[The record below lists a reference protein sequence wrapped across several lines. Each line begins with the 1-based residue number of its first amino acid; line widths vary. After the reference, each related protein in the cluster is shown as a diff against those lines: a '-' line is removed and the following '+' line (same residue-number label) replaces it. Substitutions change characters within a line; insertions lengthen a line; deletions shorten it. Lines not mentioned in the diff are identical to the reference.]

1 VLNEATLAAHQGR
14 LAIGHTRHSATGSS
28 RWRNAQP
35 PFPANAAGGRITI
48 ARNGNLSTTAAL
60 AGNLIPQESSPGW
73 PVQPRATS
81 DTDVIAELLAR
92 EVDLS
97 LEEAIVRAMPCLE
110 ALTTTSGPAGI
121 RSAQSLC
128 PACSTGSSPIPTP
141 DAAVADLRPSATTQ
155 PPTPPLPNPE
165 PEVSR

>member
-1 VLNEATLAAHQGR
+1 VLNEATLAAHQGH

-60 AGNLIPQESSPGW
+60 AGNLIPQESPSGW

-81 DTDVIAELLAR
+81 DPDVIAQVGAR
-92 EVDLS
+92 EGDLS
-97 LEEAIVRAMPCLE
+97 LEEAVVRTMPRLG
-110 ALTTTSGPAGI
+110 AVTATAGPAGI
-121 RSAQSLC
+121 GPAQGLY
-128 PACSTGSSPIPTP
+128 PACFTERYPIPTP
-141 DAAVADLRPSATTQ
+141 DAAVADLRRSATTQ
-155 PPTPPLPNPE
+155 PPTLPLPNP
-165 PEVSR
+165 SQRS

>member
-1 VLNEATLAAHQGR
+1 
-14 LAIGHTRHSATGSS
+14 
-28 RWRNAQP
+28 
-35 PFPANAAGGRITI
+35 
-48 ARNGNLSTTAAL
+48 
-60 AGNLIPQESSPGW
+60 
-73 PVQPRATS
+73 
-81 DTDVIAELLAR
+81 VIAELLAR

-121 RSAQSLC
+121 RSAQRLC
-128 PACSTGSSPIPTP
+128 PACSTGSSPIPKP